1 MARGATG
8 LTAAKV
14 RTAKPGR
21 YGDGNG
27 LYLLVRAPEARFW
40 LFRYTRAGRMR
51 EMGLGRAGA
60 DSAAVPL
67 ADARQ
72 RAADLHRLVKLGID
86 PLDKR
91 EADAAAAKVAELA
104 EAARA
109 KTFRTVAE
117 MYVTANE
124 AGWRNDK
131 HRLQWRST
139 LETYAYPIMGNLMV
153 AAIETSQVMTVLEPI
168 WQTKPETASRLRGR
182 LEAVLDYASARGW
195 RTGENPARWR
205 GHVAN
210 MLPPRSKVRRV
221 EHHAALPWQEIGDF
235 MAELETIEG
244 TAALALRFTI
254 LTAARTGEVIGAKWE
269 EIDLRSGTW
278 TVPAQRM
285 KAATEHRVPLPESS
299 LSILKAVAQSEAAGT
314 GFIFRGRRDKAP
326 LSNMA
331 MAMLLRRMQREDL
344 TVHGF
349 RSTFRDWCG
358 EATNYP
364 RDVAEA
370 ALAHTLRDKVEAAYR
385 RGDLFEKRR
394 MLMNDWTRFCGTTSA
409 PMIAS

>member
-1 MARGATG
+1 MTG

-91 EADAAAAKVAELA
+91 EADAAAAKVAALA

-117 MYVTANE
+117 MYVAANE

-131 HRLQWRST
+131 HRL
-139 LETYAYPIMGNLMV
+139 
-153 AAIETSQVMTVLEPI
+153 
-168 WQTKPETASRLRGR
+168 
-182 LEAVLDYASARGW
+182 
-195 RTGENPARWR
+195 
-205 GHVAN
+205 
-210 MLPPRSKVRRV
+210 
-221 EHHAALPWQEIGDF
+221 
-235 MAELETIEG
+235 
-244 TAALALRFTI
+244 
-254 LTAARTGEVIGAKWE
+254 
-269 EIDLRSGTW
+269 
-278 TVPAQRM
+278 
-285 KAATEHRVPLPESS
+285 
-299 LSILKAVAQSEAAGT
+299 
-314 GFIFRGRRDKAP
+314 
-326 LSNMA
+326 
-331 MAMLLRRMQREDL
+331 
-344 TVHGF
+344 
-349 RSTFRDWCG
+349 
-358 EATNYP
+358 
-364 RDVAEA
+364 
-370 ALAHTLRDKVEAAYR
+370 
-385 RGDLFEKRR
+385 
-394 MLMNDWTRFCGTTSA
+394 
-409 PMIAS
+409 